1 LQIFDMRYSKYP
13 RSQIENRIS
22 QIAYHP
28 NVISKNSPKFTLFAH
43 RRALSRQAYRNL
55 GNIEHS
61 TPNAESRSNLLSGLF
76 LFWILTRQHP
86 ISDCRYPIYDMR
98 STHDRK
104 SKIANRKSHII
115 QTGFQKIPQNPVRN
129 PRFPVHTYNQK
140 QTKRT

>member
-1 LQIFDMRYSKYP
+1 MHSSQAGTIRVQLISDCRYPICDIRSTHDRKSKIGY
-13 RSQIENRIS
+13 RKSHIIQTGF
-22 QIAYHP
+22 QKIA
-28 NVISKNSPKFTLFAH
+28 NKFTLFAH

-86 ISDCRYPIYDMR
+86 ISDCRYPIYDIR

-104 SKIANRKSHII
+104 SKIEYRKSHII
-115 QTGFQKIPQNPVRN
+115 QT
-129 PRFPVHTYNQK
+129 
-140 QTKRT
+140 